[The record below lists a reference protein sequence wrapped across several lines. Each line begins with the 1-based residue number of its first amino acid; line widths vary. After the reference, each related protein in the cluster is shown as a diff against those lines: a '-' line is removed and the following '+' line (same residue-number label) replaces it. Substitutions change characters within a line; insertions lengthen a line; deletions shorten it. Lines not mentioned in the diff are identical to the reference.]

1 MNSPV
6 SMPLPAWNGS
16 FKVIHFQNISFKYS
30 GRAGRSVQGVSFSVP
45 QGQCVLV
52 TGRTGCGKSTLLK
65 MLGGIIPH
73 ESAGRMEGTVTVNGI
88 DTRRSSLPVIAQYVG
103 MVFQSPD
110 DQLFCTTVRDELSF
124 GPENLG
130 LPHEEIDK
138 RVKEALS
145 MVGLQGFEDRQIQR
159 LSGGQKQRI
168 AIASQLA
175 MKPVVLALDEPV
187 SQLDPVGTQEIVK
200 CLHDLKQ
207 KGITIVLVEHRV
219 DDVIGIVD
227 RIMVM
232 DKGNIVLDID
242 RRELPCHVEVF
253 KNLGLRVPDALQI
266 AGAIS
271 PSLSDN
277 WIGDVTAEV
286 MKRQPFSNG
295 SSACSHEVSRINK
308 QKRIISLRDL
318 SFSYHGAGQPALRG
332 VSLDIYQNDI
342 IAILGQNGSGKSTL
356 LSILSGLNRPDTGS
370 ISMNGL
376 SCTNRRRRNGKGSV
390 GMVFQ
395 NPDLQLFE
403 DSVQAEMEFSRKNL
417 GITVDLCMEQNRKLF
432 RLLRLEGVE
441 DVPPHAL
448 SKGQRLRVATG
459 AVLAMRPGLLILD
472 EPTTGQNEENICN
485 LIRTIRGETGIEA
498 VVFCTHDFDTAAGF
512 ANRILL
518 MKEGRIIA
526 DGPVTEVLGSE
537 EILEEAGLLAPL
549 PLILSRKAGIDP
561 PVLTVREFLGVVNGV
576 L

>member
-16 FKVIHFQNISFKYS
+16 FKVIHFQNISFKYA

-130 LPHEEIDK
+130 IPREEIDK

-145 MVGLQGFEDRQIQR
+145 IVGLQGFEDRQIQR

-207 KGITIVLVEHRV
+207 KGITIVIVEHRV

-232 DKGNIVLDID
+232 DSGRFVLDID
-242 RRELPCHVEVF
+242 RKELPRHVEVF

-266 AGAIS
+266 AGVIS
-271 PSLSDN
+271 PCLSEN
-277 WIGDVTAEV
+277 WVRDATEEI
-286 MKRQPFSNG
+286 MKRQTFLNSSNDYG
-295 SSACSHEVSRINK
+295 HEVSRTGQ
-308 QKRIISLRDL
+308 QKRIVSLRDM

-332 VSLDIYQNDI
+332 VSLDIYRNDI

-356 LSILSGLNRPDTGS
+356 LSILSGLNRPSTGS

-376 SCTNRRRRNGKGSV
+376 SCSGGQRRNGKGSV

-403 DSVQAEMEFSRKNL
+403 DSAQAEMEFGQKNL
-417 GITVDLCMEQNRKLF
+417 GIPADLRMEQNRRLF

-561 PVLTVREFLGVVNGV
+561 PVLTVGEFLGVVNGV